1 MTGVPYVFSSQT
13 SPIPLAELDAN
24 FSTPI
29 TIGTSTVGLGNTITD
44 LSNVGNVT
52 CNNVTA
58 SGNISGTINSNGT
71 FTAAAFIGGGISAVA
86 QTGGTVSSGPNGPGG
101 ISYLSNNM
109 GQPNDRSWEHFVGT
123 AGGYTVI
130 IYGNGDII
138 NANNSYGA
146 ISDEKLKQ
154 DIAPAGSQW
163 NDIKAIG
170 SIIKKYRLKATP
182 ESALQLG
189 VVAQDVQA
197 ISPGLVSA
205 DDDFE
210 ITSDENGN
218 QVKKMTGTQTLG
230 VKYSVLYMKA
240 VKALAEALERIEALE
255 NRA

>member
-1 MTGVPYVFSSQT
+1 MTGVPFVFANQT

-24 FSTPI
+24 FNTQI
-29 TIGTSTVGLGNTITD
+29 TIGTSTVGLGNAIMN
-44 LSNVGNVT
+44 LSNVGDVT
-52 CNNVTA
+52 CINVTA
-58 SGNISGTINSNGT
+58 SGTISGTISSVGSISANSGN
-71 FTAAAFIGGGISAVA
+71 FGGGTPGGVVSTLT
-86 QTGGTVSSGPNGPGG
+86 TGTAIAYYSNSSGE
-101 ISYLSNNM
+101 
-109 GQPNDRSWEHFVGT
+109 PNDRTWQHLVGQINS
-123 AGGYTVI
+123 GGYGVV

-138 NANNSYGA
+138 NQNNSYGA

-154 DIAPAGSQW
+154 DIVPAGSQW

-170 SIIKKYRLKATP
+170 SIFKKYRLKATP
-182 ESALQLG
+182 EGALHLG
-189 VVAQDVQA
+189 VIAQDVQA

-230 VKYSVLYMKA
+230 IKYSVLYMKA

-255 NRA
+255 NRQ